1 MTKSFLTRAIHEGEG
16 RDNTTGAHNTPIYQ
30 TATFSFD
37 KAEDFAAAIELAVD
51 PDQMNP
57 LDSFFYSRTGN
68 PTNAALEAKLASLE
82 STEAALVTSSGMS
95 AVAISIMI
103 SAKSGDHVLVTNDLF
118 VISKQFFQQ
127 DCPAMGIEVSMFDVR
142 DIDQA
147 RAAVKSNSTAIF
159 LETVTNP
166 NIYIADFAAYRQLA
180 DEHEL
185 TLIADNTFLSPYLC
199 RPVEQG
205 ADIVLHSAT
214 KYISGHGDTIAGVL
228 SGTREAI
235 DRARIKMDSFGQC
248 LSPIA
253 AWLVMR
259 GVRTLPLRMR
269 QHSENAL
276 ALAEYLEAHP
286 KVDWVKYPG
295 LPSHAQY
302 ELAKTSLP
310 NGYGGIV
317 SFRIKGG
324 TDEMNRFA
332 NSNKLFR
339 IGVSLGD
346 VFTLI
351 YPQPW
356 RDNLIRVSVGC
367 EDASDI
373 IGEFENALSNL

>member
-1 MTKSFLTRAIHEGEG
+1 MTRNFSTRAIHEGEG
-16 RDNTTGAHNTPIYQ
+16 RDAATGAHNTPIYQ
-30 TATFSFD
+30 TATFSFER
-37 KAEDFAAAIELAVD
+37 AEDFASAIELAVD
-51 PDQMNP
+51 PDRQTP
-57 LDSFFYSRTGN
+57 LDSFFYSRTSN
-68 PTNAALEAKLASLE
+68 PTNAALERKLASLE
-82 STEAALVTSSGMS
+82 SGEAALVTSSGMS

-103 SAKSGDHVLVTNDLF
+103 SAKSGDHVIVTNDLF
-118 VISKQFFQQ
+118 VISRQFFEK

-147 RAAVKSNSTAIF
+147 RAAVKPNTTAIF

-166 NIYIADFAAYRQLA
+166 NIYIADLAAYRELA
-180 DEHEL
+180 DAHGL
-185 TLIADNTFLSPYLC
+185 TLIVDNTFLSPYLC
-199 RPVEQG
+199 RPIEQG

-228 SGTREAI
+228 SGTRDTI
-235 DRARIKMDSFGQC
+235 DRARMKMDSFGQC

-253 AWLVMR
+253 SWLVMR

-269 QHSENAL
+269 QHAENAQ

-286 KVDWVKYPG
+286 KVEWVKYPG
-295 LPSHAQY
+295 LPSHSQHA
-302 ELAKTSLP
+302 LAKTSLP
-310 NGYGGIV
+310 AGCGGIV

-324 TDEMNRFA
+324 VDQMNHFA
-332 NSNKLFR
+332 NSVKLFG

-367 EDASDI
+367 EDTDDI
-373 IGEFENALSNL
+373 ISEFETALSNL

>member
-1 MTKSFLTRAIHEGEG
+1 
-16 RDNTTGAHNTPIYQ
+16 
-30 TATFSFD
+30 
-37 KAEDFAAAIELAVD
+37 
-51 PDQMNP
+51 
-57 LDSFFYSRTGN
+57 
-68 PTNAALEAKLASLE
+68 
-82 STEAALVTSSGMS
+82 
-95 AVAISIMI
+95 
-103 SAKSGDHVLVTNDLF
+103 
-118 VISKQFFQQ
+118 
-127 DCPAMGIEVSMFDVR
+127 MGIEVSMFDVR

-147 RAAVKSNSTAIF
+147 RAAVKPNSTAIF

-166 NIYIADFAAYRQLA
+166 NIYIADFAAYSELA
-180 DEHEL
+180 DEHGL

-228 SGTREAI
+228 SGTRETI

-269 QHSENAL
+269 QHSENAQ

-295 LPSHAQY
+295 LPSHSQY
-302 ELAKTSLP
+302 ELAKTSMP

-324 TDEMNRFA
+324 TDEMNQFA

-351 YPQPW
+351 YPQQW

-373 IGEFENALSNL
+373 IGEFEAAFSNL